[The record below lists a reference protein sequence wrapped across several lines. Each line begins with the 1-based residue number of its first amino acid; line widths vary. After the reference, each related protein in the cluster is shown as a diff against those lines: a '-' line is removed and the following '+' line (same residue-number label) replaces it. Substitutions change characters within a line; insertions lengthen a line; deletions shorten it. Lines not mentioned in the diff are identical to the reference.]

1 MHPMLNTA
9 IKAARRAGNIINRAS
24 LQLDSITVST
34 KGSGDYVTD
43 IDRIAEDA
51 IIQTLSEAYP
61 EHAFVA
67 EESGV
72 IGESD
77 FRWIIDP
84 LDGTKNFI
92 HGFPNYAVSIALAV
106 RGQIEQAVVYDPSRN
121 ELFTASR
128 GGGAFL
134 NDRRIRVSPCPS
146 LDTAMICVTSGFRA
160 SHPQNQY
167 IADLV
172 TKTNGLRRLGSTV
185 LELAYLASGR
195 LDGFCGFRQNAWD
208 TAAGSLLVLEAGGL
222 IGDLQGEQ
230 TWMRSGDVLAASP
243 RVFAQLVKTF
253 NPHLEKFE

>member
-1 MHPMLNTA
+1 MLNTA

-24 LQLDSITVST
+24 LQLDSISIST
-34 KGSGDYVTD
+34 KGPGDYVTD
-43 IDRIAEDA
+43 IDHIAEDA

-61 EHAFVA
+61 DHAFVA

-72 IGESD
+72 TGESD

-106 RGQIEQAVVYDPSRN
+106 RGQIEQAVIYDPSRN

-134 NDRRIRVSPCPS
+134 NDRRIRVSQCLG
-146 LDTAMICVTSGFRA
+146 LDTAIVCVTSGFGGQ
-160 SHPQNQY
+160 HPQSP
-167 IADLV
+167 ILSDLIS
-172 TKTNGLRRLGSTV
+172 KSNGFRRLGSTV

-195 LDGFCGFRQNAWD
+195 LDAYCGLRQNAWD

-230 TWMRSGDVLAASP
+230 TWMRTGNVLAASP
-243 RVFAQLVKTF
+243 KVFAQMVKTF
-253 NPHLEKFE
+253 NSQTGLAD